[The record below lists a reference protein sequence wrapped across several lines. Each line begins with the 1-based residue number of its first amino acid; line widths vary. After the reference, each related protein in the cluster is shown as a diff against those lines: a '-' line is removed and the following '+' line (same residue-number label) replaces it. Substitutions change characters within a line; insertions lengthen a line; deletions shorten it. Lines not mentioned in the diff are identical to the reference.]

1 MSTRHSAA
9 LLVVA
14 ILWAAGCG
22 PSPVDAPGGDWTGGA
37 PGPPPLFA
45 TPDGGVTLRFVDTP
59 AEVPD
64 LTMETLDGRTISM
77 AAQRGKVVLVN
88 FWATWCGPC
97 REEIPFLVRLAERYP
112 DHLTVIGVSEDH
124 GSPDAVAAFGAQY
137 DVNYPLVMSTPEIKR
152 AFPGVFALPTSF
164 VVDPEGR
171 MVESHVGLIS
181 PVILEQ
187 ETRYLAS
194 LTHDADDRD
203 RAVQRPD
210 PARQRRA
217 GYRDSRRGPVGADAG
232 AARGG
237 AASGERGG
245 LSLRLLADTGA
256 VPDQRLCLRGQ
267 SPAGRP
273 ARCRGRRRGVNRRAH
288 ASHGRRPAPT
298 RGTRRAGRSSL

>member
-194 LTHDADDRD
+194 LTHDATIETAPSNDQIRLANAAQATEIPGVDLS
-203 RAVQRPD
+203 VLTPEQREEVLLRVNEEGCPCGCSLTL
-210 PARQRRA
+210 AQCRIN
-217 GYRDSRRGPVGADAG
+217 DSACGVSPPLVDQLVAEGAG
-232 AARGG
+232 A
-237 AASGERGG
+237 
-245 LSLRLLADTGA
+245 
-256 VPDQRLCLRGQ
+256 
-267 SPAGRP
+267 
-273 ARCRGRRRGVNRRAH
+273 
-288 ASHGRRPAPT
+288 
-298 RGTRRAGRSSL
+298 

>member
-1 MSTRHSAA
+1 MSTRHCAA
-9 LLVVA
+9 LLLVV
-14 ILWAAGCG
+14 IFWAAGCG

-64 LTMETLDGRTISM
+64 LTMEALDGQTISM
-77 AAQRGKVVLVN
+77 ADQRGKVVLVN

-124 GSPDAVAAFGAQY
+124 GSSDTVAAFAEQY
-137 DVNYPLVMSTPEIKR
+137 GVNYPIVMSTPEIKR

-194 LTHDADDRD
+194 LTHDATIETAPSNDQIRLANAAQATEIPGVDLS
-203 RAVQRPD
+203 VLTPEQREEVLLRVNEEGCPCGCSLTL
-210 PARQRRA
+210 AQCRIN
-217 GYRDSRRGPVGADAG
+217 DSACGVSPPLVDQLVAEVAG
-232 AARGG
+232 A
-237 AASGERGG
+237 E
-245 LSLRLLADTGA
+245 
-256 VPDQRLCLRGQ
+256 
-267 SPAGRP
+267 
-273 ARCRGRRRGVNRRAH
+273 
-288 ASHGRRPAPT
+288 
-298 RGTRRAGRSSL
+298 

>member
-1 MSTRHSAA
+1 MSTRHCAA
-9 LLVVA
+9 LLLVV
-14 ILWAAGCG
+14 IFWAAGCG
-22 PSPVDAPGGDWTGGA
+22 PSPVDAPGGDWTGGD

-59 AEVPD
+59 ADVPD
-64 LTMETLDGRTISM
+64 LTMEALDGQTISM
-77 AAQRGKVVLVN
+77 ADQRGKVVLVN

-124 GSPDAVAAFGAQY
+124 GSSDTVAAFAGQY
-137 DVNYPLVMSTPEIKR
+137 GVNYPIVMSTPEIKR

-194 LTHDADDRD
+194 LTHDATIETAPSNDQIRLANAAQATEIPGVDLS
-203 RAVQRPD
+203 VLTPEQREEVLLRVNEEGCPCGCSLTL
-210 PARQRRA
+210 AQCRIN
-217 GYRDSRRGPVGADAG
+217 DSACGVSPPLVDQLVAEVAG
-232 AARGG
+232 A
-237 AASGERGG
+237 E
-245 LSLRLLADTGA
+245 
-256 VPDQRLCLRGQ
+256 
-267 SPAGRP
+267 
-273 ARCRGRRRGVNRRAH
+273 
-288 ASHGRRPAPT
+288 
-298 RGTRRAGRSSL
+298 

>member
-22 PSPVDAPGGDWTGGA
+22 PSPVDAPGSDWTGGA

-64 LTMETLDGRTISM
+64 LEMETLDGRTISM

-137 DVNYPLVMSTPEIKR
+137 GVNYPLVMSTPEIKR

-194 LTHDADDRD
+194 LTHDATVETAPSNDQIRLANAAQATEIPGVDLS
-203 RAVQRPD
+203 VLTPEQREEVLLRVNEEGCPCGCSLTL
-210 PARQRRA
+210 AQCRIN
-217 GYRDSRRGPVGADAG
+217 DSACGISPPLVDQLVAEVAG
-232 AARGG
+232 A
-237 AASGERGG
+237 E
-245 LSLRLLADTGA
+245 
-256 VPDQRLCLRGQ
+256 
-267 SPAGRP
+267 
-273 ARCRGRRRGVNRRAH
+273 
-288 ASHGRRPAPT
+288 
-298 RGTRRAGRSSL
+298 

>member
-1 MSTRHSAA
+1 MSTRHCAA
-9 LLVVA
+9 LLLVV
-14 ILWAAGCG
+14 IFWAAGCG

-64 LTMETLDGRTISM
+64 LTMEALDGQTISM
-77 AAQRGKVVLVN
+77 ADQRGKVVLVN

-124 GSPDAVAAFGAQY
+124 GSSDTVAAFAGQY
-137 DVNYPLVMSTPEIKR
+137 GVNYPIVMSTPEIKR

-194 LTHDADDRD
+194 LTHDATVETAPSNDQIRLANAAQATEIPGVDLS
-203 RAVQRPD
+203 VLTPEQREEVL
-210 PARQRRA
+210 RRVNDEGCPCGCSLTLA
-217 GYRDSRRGPVGADAG
+217 QCRINDSACGISPPLVDQLVAEVAG
-232 AARGG
+232 A
-237 AASGERGG
+237 E
-245 LSLRLLADTGA
+245 
-256 VPDQRLCLRGQ
+256 
-267 SPAGRP
+267 
-273 ARCRGRRRGVNRRAH
+273 
-288 ASHGRRPAPT
+288 
-298 RGTRRAGRSSL
+298 